1 VLKSEMPDPTPHT
14 KPLARGSPLTM
25 AEAKKGLA
33 LTFGVKPEAIEIT
46 IRG

>member
-1 VLKSEMPDPTPHT
+1 MPEIAALTVPQSQAGQQTV
-14 KPLARGSPLTM
+14 APLTM
-25 AEAKKGLA
+25 ADAKKGLA